1 MDMRIINDEVDVG
14 LGGNIVNEF
23 DIIIPNES
31 ELIIDVIDTSF
42 YIL

>member
-1 MDMRIINDEVDVG
+1 MRIINDEVFVE
-14 LGGNIVNEF
+14 LGENIMNEF

-31 ELIIDVIDTSF
+31 ELIIDLIDTSF